1 MSVPPLPLSVYQLA
15 TSPASSTA
23 SPLQTRH
30 VSLVPT
36 LLTSLL
42 PTPTRLAFPVPTA
55 SLVQT
60 RQPSDR
66 NRAFQEAVTR
76 LTAMNGPLFCDVQ
89 MLQSTDVDIIKEF
102 AVTADWGPTAW
113 TMVRPSPLA
122 TPKTLPYFN
131 QLSVLK
137 LNILREYHMLC
148 LLFSI
153 IKTRSPSY
161 LSENFNFLSNIS
173 ERVTRQGSS
182 TIAIPIHRTAI
193 YNKSFTVSVSRLW
206 NSLPNHLKTIEMRAR
221 FGAEL
226 RAWLLA
232 ASRGR

>member
-1 MSVPPLPLSVYQLA
+1 MYVRIHDMTVE
-15 TSPASSTA
+15 PAGR
-23 SPLQTRH
+23 LQRAQNYCVRFIFNLRWDDH
-30 VSLVPT
+30 VT
-36 LLTSLL
+36 
-42 PTPTRLAFPVPTA
+42 
-55 SLVQT
+55 
-60 RQPSDR
+60 
-66 NRAFQEAVTR
+66 
-76 LTAMNGPLFCDVQ
+76 
-89 MLQSTDVDIIKEF
+89 
-102 AVTADWGPTAW
+102 
-113 TMVRPSPLA
+113 
-122 TPKTLPYFN
+122 PYFN

-137 LNILREYHMLC
+137 LNILREYHTLC
-148 LLFSI
+148 HLFSI